1 MGLFLAWRNDLKE
14 HSLWSIIGF
23 VLGLIIVISNM
34 FLTATNLVKMY
45 VVDGE
50 LILSSEKI
58 TIKSKTMDLKTA
70 RKIEISANDYRGART
85 SDGSGNWVEITNADN
100 EVTRCR
106 FVIKSKEQKDKL
118 GAILKQWELDGV
130 NIHK

>member
-1 MGLFLAWRNDLKE
+1 
-14 HSLWSIIGF
+14 
-23 VLGLIIVISNM
+23 
-34 FLTATNLVKMY
+34 
-45 VVDGE
+45 
-50 LILSSEKI
+50 
-58 TIKSKTMDLKTA
+58 MDLKTA